1 MSVSS
6 SPLLWLAVILAV
18 VIILMLLR
26 SRRGARLDRDEIVR
40 EARQAAREA
49 AERSVQEVA
58 PEVVQDASAAAVR
71 AYQER
76 ENAIREEQAIK
87 RRESAA
93 RARDTKTRKIE
104 ELQAWRPTFVAF
116 VRKLAE
122 PFFAEWRLDAAQ
134 LDDWAEERADVY
146 IRRKPYVLEIIQSV
160 HADAQRASEA
170 LANQAGKSPREI
182 ARERAKATT
191 GSLER
196 NSHCPYCGDVLDA
209 RAQLDHI
216 IPVQRGGPS
225 EPWNTVFACVPCNR
239 AKRDYSLMEFL
250 DTDYARDRRFKAG
263 EIAKRLKDLDKYVE
277 VLR

>member
-1 MSVSS
+1 MSISS
-6 SPLLWLAVILAV
+6 SPLLWLAVILAAA
-18 VIILMLLR
+18 IILMLVR
-26 SRRGARLDRDEIVR
+26 SRRRERLDRDEIVR
-40 EARQAAREA
+40 EAREAAREA

-76 ENAIREEQAIK
+76 ENAIREEQAER

-93 RARDTKTRKIE
+93 RAKDTKMRKIA
-104 ELQAWRPTFVAF
+104 ELQTWRPTFVAF

-122 PFFAEWRLDAAQ
+122 PFFAEWRLDEAQ

-146 IRRKPYVLEIIQSV
+146 IRRKPYVLEIIQSI
-160 HADAQRASEA
+160 HADAQRSAES
-170 LANQAGKSPREI
+170 LANRSGKSAREI
-182 ARERAKATT
+182 ARERAKGTAN
-191 GSLER
+191 SLDR
-196 NSHCPYCGDVLDA
+196 NSHCPYCGDQLDA
-209 RAQLDHI
+209 RTQLDHI

-225 EPWNTVFACVPCNR
+225 EPWNTVFVCVPCNR

-250 DTDYARDRRFKAG
+250 DTDYARQRRFRAG
-263 EIAKRLKDLDKYVE
+263 DIAKRLRDLDKYVE